1 MSIFRNLSEAIDNL
15 NKNINLNITIDAKKE
30 LIVRFD
36 EGSFITFIYYNEEYI
51 HYNCIYFDNKKDLML
66 YLFKFDLTT
75 IQLYGNIKKTYHYK
89 NIPANKIINAWKRYR
104 IRTARFRNDLVLQG
118 LAEYFF
124 HPSRVSFEL

>member
-36 EGSFITFIYYNEEYI
+36 GVDFITFIYYNEEYI

-66 YLFKFDLTT
+66 YLLNYDLTT
-75 IQLYGNIKKTYHYK
+75 IELYGNIKESFKYHYN
-89 NIPANKIINAWKRYR
+89 NIPANIL
-104 IRTARFRNDLVLQG
+104 DLKD
-118 LAEYFF
+118 
-124 HPSRVSFEL
+124 